1 MDKKVASNYTYEISP
16 AFYICKV
23 DTRNKKTPN
32 LCLVLKYSH
41 YQQSISLGSMAL
53 VNKGEYESNSKGE
66 YECNSSPL
74 PPIKTWKNVCLKYYY
89 PSFNFQ

>member
-53 VNKGEYESNSKGE
+53 VNKGEYE
-66 YECNSSPL
+66 CNSLGILEP
-74 PPIKTWKNVCLKYYY
+74 
-89 PSFNFQ
+89 